1 VISSIAL
8 IVDYTAQ
15 IAAGIQGVALP
26 NGTTAGVRSTFG
38 AGQGVYADP
47 LHPGQMIAPAPE
59 NPLEPFTHFS
69 NLPDAPTI
77 ARVTQDGVVELA
89 WTLPMQFFVPR
100 GDLRTVRQTLLP
112 FFDAYL
118 AVFLPQW
125 TLGGLCLASWI
136 SSVKVESDADWA
148 WLAMDLHV
156 EELLNYG

>member
-1 VISSIAL
+1 MRLPAEILQTTRLGSASAL
-8 IVDYTAQ
+8 
-15 IAAGIQGVALP
+15 
-26 NGTTAGVRSTFG
+26 GTRYGDR
-38 AGQGVYADP
+38 
-47 LHPGQMIAPAPE
+47 L
-59 NPLEPFTHFS
+59 S

-77 ARVTQDGVVELA
+77 TRVTQGGVVELA
-89 WTLPMQFFVPR
+89 WTLPMQLFVPR

-118 AVFLPQW
+118 AAFLPQW